1 MSDFERLEVQERDE
15 KAALYVMGEL
25 GEGERRAFEAEMAE
39 SAELLQVV
47 RELEEGATVVGV
59 GCPPRK
65 APPFMWE
72 RIERAVNEERRSPK
86 IVPLF
91 GSWGEVWR
99 NAGWAAAACLAAWI
113 FVGVYRSETKSGRVE
128 GGVVAEN
135 AGTEITNF
143 VVVGNGIGSE
153 GQKVL
158 EGKKETVTKETRE
171 KDSERLRAD
180 LENLQRQ
187 VGAMSQMIT
196 QQQAMLGEPNRFKF
210 LTLASTANAAPING
224 LSPQLQRALFLAMA
238 RELGWLNASNDVMH
252 GPFDDRARSG
262 GTNAMNVDFVD
273 LRSTNGG
280 PVRFKAQKE
289 KEPVE
294 TQMAETANDATP
306 TQLASLASAVPAFAS
321 ADHVVMAVDPSIV
334 ATGSEVVV
342 GLNMGGHI
350 EFVGSAVM
358 GNNPMVITFQAN
370 GLADGAGTLQ
380 LNLLRGGSSNLIEF
394 VPLVV
399 RAWNPAQGGTAFKI
413 EPAP

>member
-1 MSDFERLEVQERDE
+1 MF
-15 KAALYVMGEL
+15 
-25 GEGERRAFEAEMAE
+25 F
-39 SAELLQVV
+39 
-47 RELEEGATVVGV
+47 
-59 GCPPRK
+59 
-65 APPFMWE
+65 
-72 RIERAVNEERRSPK
+72 
-86 IVPLF
+86 
-91 GSWGEVWR
+91 
-99 NAGWAAAACLAAWI
+99 
-113 FVGVYRSETKSGRVE
+113 GVYRSETDARRSEDDLAAANGASAV
-128 GGVVAEN
+128 
-135 AGTEITNF
+135 TTNF
-143 VVVGNGIGSE
+143 VVSANAIGSD
-153 GQKVL
+153 GQKVV
-158 EGKKETVTKETRE
+158 EAKKDVAVKETQRGDTE
-171 KDSERLRAD
+171 KLRAD

-252 GPFDDRARSG
+252 GPFEDRVRSA
-262 GTNAMNVDFVD
+262 GTNALNVDFVD
-273 LRSTNGG
+273 FRNTNGG
-280 PVRFKAQKE
+280 PVRFKAQREKE

-294 TQMAETANDATP
+294 TQTAETSNDAAS

-399 RAWNPAQGGTAFKI
+399 RAWNPAAGSANGLKI
-413 EPAP
+413 EPTP